1 MDLQIS
7 THMTS
12 RERFLKTM
20 RYEKTDRVPY
30 FEEGI
35 RKDVIKAWRTQG
47 LSKKAELSEMFSTD
61 RREEIEVDLEPRPK
75 LKKWPASRNELNVLR
90 KSLDPVIPADCLGN
104 GPSGS
109 APGDPATTCSCCG
122 CTAAF
127 SCQWE
132 CTAGIGFPK

>member
-1 MDLQIS
+1 MDLRMS

-20 RYEKTDRVPY
+20 RYEKADRVPY

-47 LSKKAELSEMFSTD
+47 LTKKAELSEMFSTD
-61 RREEIEVDLEPRPK
+61 RREEIET
-75 LKKWPASRNELNVLR
+75 
-90 KSLDPVIPADCLGN
+90 GN

-109 APGDPATTCSCCG
+109 VPGDPASTCSC
-122 CTAAF
+122 
-127 SCQWE
+127 
-132 CTAGIGFPK
+132 